1 MRAEILVSARMS
13 DVAPHVFSRIKSST
27 AQSGVLS
34 CDWFFASSEFVYLEQ
49 SINYF
54 LIFILIFRMFAAN
67 FACLLI
73 FAQTEENR
81 LTQFP
86 VAGPLSEFD
95 LRDESRIYPVHFPH
109 HRRRD
114 ALHPLASLF

>member
-1 MRAEILVSARMS
+1 MWPLTCSPESNPAQPSQASFRVTGS
-13 DVAPHVFSRIKSST
+13 PHH
-27 AQSGVLS
+27 
-34 CDWFFASSEFVYLEQ
+34 SEFVYLEQ